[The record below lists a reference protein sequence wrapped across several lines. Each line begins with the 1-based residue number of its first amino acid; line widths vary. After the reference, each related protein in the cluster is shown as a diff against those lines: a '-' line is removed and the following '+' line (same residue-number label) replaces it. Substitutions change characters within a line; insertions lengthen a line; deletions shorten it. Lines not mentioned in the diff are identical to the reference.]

1 MTVKNQFFPDM
12 VFPPGE
18 TLEEKLEEMGM
29 SKKEFAIRTGKPEKT
44 IIAII
49 KGESSITKN
58 MAIKFE
64 NVTKIP
70 AHFWINKQ
78 NGYDEFIARE
88 KRKIAIEKAKDWAK
102 LFPYAAM
109 ANYAW
114 LPKTRKIKE
123 KTENLLSFFQ
133 IAEHKAWENIFLKK
147 QLKVAFRISL
157 AHAKEAPA
165 ISAWLQQGQ
174 NKAKEINAPEYNKVK
189 FQENLKEIKKIMAEQ
204 PKDFFPKLQE
214 LCLQTGVVVL
224 YTPNLPKAPIHGST
238 RWLNNTPLIQLSARH
253 KQNDRF
259 WFTFFH
265 EAGHIILHGKKYI
278 SIENSDFEGENPQYE
293 KEADEFAIK
302 WTLSKEQEQ
311 EITACNPIE
320 EQDILYFAKKFET
333 HPAIIIGRLH
343 HLELLHY
350 SVGRQFIEP
359 INLSEK

>member
-1 MTVKNQFFPDM
+1 M

-18 TLEEKLEEMGM
+18 TLEEKLKEMGM
-29 SKKEFAIRTGKPEKT
+29 SKKEFAVRTGKPEKT

-49 KGESSITKN
+49 KGKSSITKD

-70 AHFWINKQ
+70 AHFWIKKQ
-78 NGYDEFIARE
+78 TGYDEFIARE
-88 KRKIAIEKAKDWAK
+88 KRKTALEKAENWAK
-102 LFPYAAM
+102 LFPYAVM
-109 ANYAW
+109 ANNDW

-123 KTENLLSFFQ
+123 KAENLLSFFQ
-133 IAEHKAWENIFLKK
+133 IAEHHAWENIFLKK
-147 QLKVAFRISL
+147 KLKVAFRISL

-174 NKAKEINAPEYNKVK
+174 NKAKEINAPHYNKAK

-204 PKDFFPKLQE
+204 PNDFFSKLQE
-214 LCLQTGVVVL
+214 ICLQSGVVVL

-238 RWLNNTPLIQLSARH
+238 RWINNMPLIQLSARY

-278 SIENSDFEGENPQYE
+278 SIENGDFAGEEPEKE

-302 WTLSKEQEQ
+302 WTLSKEQEE
-311 EITACNPIE
+311 EITACNSISE
-320 EQDILYFAKKFET
+320 HDILDFAKKFGT

-343 HLELLHY
+343 HLKILHY
-350 SVGRQFIEP
+350 SVGRNFIEP